1 MIFFKLNKGKLKMKW
16 LEHERTTVLQFRRKE
31 QELEQQEEKDAV
43 CDLLMS
49 NEPIYIESIT
59 EGFWDDS
66 TYASLCEKDQETRI
80 QLCNAIHSDDFETI
94 GRLFAS
100 RMYEYARDA
109 VERRE
114 DADYD
119 NGLEG

>member
-1 MIFFKLNKGKLKMKW
+1 MIFFKLNKGKLEMKYQDY
-16 LEHERTTVLQFRRKE
+16 EQQGVVLNFTPKSINT
-31 QELEQQEEKDAV
+31 QEEKDAV

-109 VERRE
+109 VERE
-114 DADYD
+114 V
-119 NGLEG
+119 